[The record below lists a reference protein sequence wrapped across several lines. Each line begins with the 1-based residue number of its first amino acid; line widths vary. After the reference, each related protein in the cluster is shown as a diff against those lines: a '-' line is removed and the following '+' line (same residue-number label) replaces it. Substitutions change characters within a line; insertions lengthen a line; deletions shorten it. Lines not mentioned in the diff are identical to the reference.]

1 MRLTKAFASL
11 IGAVLISA
19 SVAACGGNAAQP
31 AAPSQSEGNFKI
43 ELTTEPS
50 PLTMGDVTFII
61 TLKDRQDNPVE
72 GAVVNVSYSMTT
84 MNMGVTSGEASE
96 DGDGKYSIRSRI
108 DHGGGLKLAVEVE
121 KEGLG
126 KGVKDYRLEI
136 K

>member
-1 MRLTKAFASL
+1 MTFTRAFTSL

-19 SVAACGGNAAQP
+19 SVAACGGNAAP
-31 AAPSQSEGNFKI
+31 PTASSQSEGNFKI

-50 PLTMGDVTFII
+50 PLTMGDVTFIV
-61 TLKDRQDNPVE
+61 TLKDKQDNPID

-84 MNMGVTSGEASE
+84 MNMGVTSGEASD
-96 DGDGKYSIRSRI
+96 DGEGKYSIKSRI

-121 KEGLG
+121 KQGLG
-126 KGVKDYRLEI
+126 KGVKDYRLDI